1 MSLCQ
6 DQGVI
11 VNTMGLQLIH
21 QDVSELSFNVDTTKL
36 CKNLYHTTFTHAPYV
51 VHLEAQDVQVMYN
64 RTSLLCIT
72 YTAIR
77 VQLTE
82 DNIFVVMIA

>member
-1 MSLCQ
+1 MSVYQ

-36 CKNLYHTTFTHAPYV
+36 SENHGHTTFTPASNV

-64 RTSLLCIT
+64 RYSILLRT
-72 YTAIR
+72 PP
-77 VQLTE
+77 
-82 DNIFVVMIA
+82 